1 MAVSGKIKTF
11 PLTDLFQWISLSR
24 KSGVLRISCGD
35 YLIQVYFRKG
45 VLVSATST
53 EPSRRFGQHL
63 LARGFLD
70 EERLRLALT
79 HQEKAEGER
88 LLGDVLQQLGLMDRE
103 QIERALRERA
113 AEIVFDLFLLE
124 DGVFFFEERE
134 GIPDNLV
141 PINLNIDSLILEGVR
156 RKDEWQRIR
165 QVLPDDTIRVQ
176 AVPKPKAP
184 AGEPTELRRKILSLS
199 DRDYSI
205 GEIGMHTRRS
215 AFDVY
220 FEVFRLIKDGV
231 MAIVTPVAPATPA
244 APPAPAETD
253 TRRFEAELRYL
264 AKECLYQSAWALLR
278 DMRGELANPD
288 DLREMERWLLEHEN
302 VFLRRKYTDTDVP
315 AMNGPPEKV
324 RREKLS
330 PREGFL
336 LSRLGAGVTV
346 KDLCQVMPLAEIEI
360 LRLID
365 SLERKGVISLT
376 SRTSGSGPAG

>member
-35 YLIQVYFRKG
+35 YLIQVFFRKG

-53 EPSRRFGQHL
+53 EPSRRLGQYL

-79 HQEKAEGER
+79 RQEQTEGER
-88 LLGDVLQQLGLMDRE
+88 LLGDVLQQLGLLDQG
-103 QIERALRERA
+103 QIDRALRERA
-113 AEIVFDLFLLE
+113 AELVYDLFLLE

-156 RKDEWQRIR
+156 RKDEWERIR
-165 QVLPDDTIRVQ
+165 QLLPDDTIRLRV
-176 AVPKPKAP
+176 VPKPKAP
-184 AGEPTELRRKILSLS
+184 AGAPTELRRKILSLP

-220 FEVFRLIKDGV
+220 FEVFRMVKDGV
-231 MAIVTPVAPATPA
+231 SDRRAGGAGGASGAGRDRYPA
-244 APPAPAETD
+244 
-253 TRRFEAELRYL
+253 LRG
-264 AKECLYQSAWALLR
+264 R
-278 DMRGELANPD
+278 DPQPGEGVSL
-288 DLREMERWLLEHEN
+288 
-302 VFLRRKYTDTDVP
+302 
-315 AMNGPPEKV
+315 PE
-324 RREKLS
+324 
-330 PREGFL
+330 
-336 LSRLGAGVTV
+336 RLGAAAGHAGEAR
-346 KDLCQVMPLAEIEI
+346 QP
-360 LRLID
+360 R
-365 SLERKGVISLT
+365 R
-376 SRTSGSGPAG
+376 PAGTGTLVAGP

>member
-70 EERLRLALT
+70 EKRLRLALT

-113 AEIVFDLFLLE
+113 AEIVYDLFLLE

-156 RKDEWQRIR
+156 RTDEWGRIR
-165 QVLPDDTIRVQ
+165 QLLPDDTIRVQ
-176 AVPKPKAP
+176 VVPKPKTP
-184 AGEPTELRRKILSLS
+184 PGEPTELRRKILSLP

-220 FEVFRLIKDGV
+220 FEVFRLIKDGI
-231 MAIVTPVAPATPA
+231 MAIVAPAAPP

-253 TRRFEAELRYL
+253 TRRFEAEIRNL
-264 AKECLYQSAWALLR
+264 AKGCLYQSAWALLR
-278 DMRGELANPD
+278 DMQGKLANPD
-288 DLREMERWLLEHEN
+288 DLREMEHWLLEHEN
-302 VFLRRKYTDTDVP
+302 VFLRQRYHDADVP
-315 AMNGPPEKV
+315 VMSGPPDKV

-360 LRLID
+360 LRLLD